1 MKVLG
6 ICGSPRRRE
15 VSTTCHVVEE
25 VLAASGLDGELIELG
40 PLSFSGCVACL
51 GCAPD
56 NVCRVKDD
64 LAPLRAKLLAADAY
78 VIGSPNYYSGMTSLT
93 HAFLERWFQFRHR
106 GAKHLWGKVAV
117 AVGVGSQGGDPV
129 VEQIEK
135 FMSYNFIK
143 TVAKVSVAGNP
154 CCFQCGFG
162 NECEIGVPAMTGMAC
177 PDPAHLP
184 MPWTSA
190 ETLASAREA
199 GQALGDLL
207 RHGYDR
213 SLMAMEM
220 QELLA
225 ARFQE
230 TV

>member
-1 MKVLG
+1 MKILG
-6 ICGSPRRRE
+6 ICGSPRKNNL
-15 VSTTCHVVEE
+15 STTCQVIEHI
-25 VLAASGLDGELIELG
+25 LAASEIEHEIVSLG
-40 PLSFSGCVACL
+40 QLNYSGCVACL
-51 GCAPD
+51 ACAPD

-64 LAPLRAKLLAADAY
+64 LEPLHAKILEADAY

-117 AVGVGSQGGDPV
+117 AVGVGSMGGDPV
-129 VEQIEK
+129 IDQIEK

-143 TVAKVSVAGNP
+143 TIATVSVSGNP

-162 NECEIGVPAMTGMAC
+162 NDCEVGVPAMTGMAC

-184 MPWTSA
+184 SPGKSPEVLGM
-190 ETLASAREA
+190 AREA
-199 GQALGDLL
+199 GKQLGDLL

-213 SLMAMEM
+213 SLMPMEM
-220 QELLA
+220 QELLTEK
-225 ARFQE
+225 FKE

>member
-1 MKVLG
+1 MKILG

-15 VSTTCHVVEE
+15 LSTTRHVVEAI
-25 VLAASGLDGELIELG
+25 LGASGVDHELVELG
-40 PLSFSGCVACL
+40 RLSFSGCVACL
-51 GCAPD
+51 ACAPD
-56 NVCRVKDD
+56 NVCRVNDD
-64 LAPLRAKLLAADAY
+64 LAPLREKILAADAY

-117 AVGVGSQGGDPV
+117 AVGVGSMGGEAV

-135 FMSYNFIK
+135 FMAYNFIK

-154 CCFQCGFG
+154 CCFQCGYG
-162 NECEIGVPAMTGMAC
+162 HECEIGVPAMTGIPC
-177 PDPAHLP
+177 PDPARLP
-184 MPWTSA
+184 TPWASP
-190 ETLASAREA
+190 EVVASARDA

-207 RHGYDR
+207 RGGYDR
-213 SLMAMEM
+213 RLMAMEM
-220 QELLA
+220 QEALA
-225 ARFQE
+225 ERFQE